1 MTVRIF
7 CGTARGQ
14 VTAPASK
21 SVAHRYLI
29 AAGLARGESRLTGI
43 TPSEDIL
50 ATSDGL
56 RALGCDV
63 RLGAGTATVRGTD
76 DLTPR
81 GVIPCREC
89 GTTLRLLLPLCLL
102 GGATATLTG
111 SEKLLSRPLG
121 VYRDLARE
129 RGFSFR
135 EVPGGVCV
143 AGRLTPGAYSIPGDV
158 SSQFASG
165 LCYALACLD
174 GGSTLTL
181 TGAVGSR
188 SYIDLTLDAL
198 CAFGVP
204 AAWADERTV
213 RIPGGR
219 TFRAGTHTVEGDE
232 SNAAFFL
239 ALAALGDPVEV
250 LGRNPGT
257 RQGDRVA
264 SSYFRELRAGSATL
278 SVADCPDLAPI
289 LMTVAALSH
298 GGVLTDTARLRL
310 KESDRGAAMAEELAK
325 CGVCVTVEDDRLTVD
340 PRGLTPPR
348 CPLSGHNDHRIVMA
362 LAILLTRLGGSIT
375 GAEAV
380 AKSYPDFFDR
390 LADLGIRVEGGAD
403 DAR

>member
-1 MTVRIF
+1 MTVRILR
-7 CGTARGQ
+7 GTACGR

-29 AAGLARGESRLTGI
+29 AAALARGESRLLGL
-43 TPSEDIL
+43 TPSEDVL
-50 ATSDGL
+50 ATCDGL
-56 RALGCDV
+56 RALGSEIRTDGTIAV
-63 RLGAGTATVRGTD
+63 VTGAD

-102 GGATATLTG
+102 GGAEATLTG
-111 SEKLLSRPLG
+111 TEKLLSRPLG

-129 RGFSFR
+129 RGFLFA
-135 EVPGGVCV
+135 ETPGQVHV
-143 AGRLTPGAYSIPGDV
+143 AGRLTPGAYHIPGDV

-174 GGSTLTL
+174 GDSTLTL
-181 TGAVGSR
+181 TGAVESR

-198 CAFGVP
+198 RAFGVG
-204 AAWADERTV
+204 AAWADERTL

-219 TFRAGTHTVEGDE
+219 TFRAGVHTVEGDE

-239 ALAALGDPVEV
+239 ALAALGNPVEV
-250 LGRNPGT
+250 LGRHPGT

-264 SSYFRELRAGSATL
+264 SSYFRALRAGAATL

-289 LMTVAALSH
+289 LMTVAALSR
-298 GGVLTDTARLRL
+298 GGVLTDTRRLRL

-325 CGVCVTVEDDRLTVD
+325 CGVRVTVEENRLTVD
-340 PRGLTPPR
+340 PRGLTPP
-348 CPLSGHNDHRIVMA
+348 CSPLCGHNDHRIVMA
-362 LAILLTRLGGSIT
+362 LAVLLTRLGGEIT

-380 AKSYPDFFDR
+380 AKSFPDFFDR
-390 LADLGIRVEGGAD
+390 LAALGIRTEEGAD
-403 DAR
+403 HAG